1 MSATEPE
8 LGKLAK
14 GDELIVSARDGRRSL
29 EVRVEVLKVGR
40 VWVDVYPLNGAYLP
54 HYYGRFR
61 MDTRASESGHGRIY
75 TDEQWAWK
83 QRVSAAHRYLAE
95 IGVQADFGS
104 RFRDDTLGLANA
116 IRRGLGE
123 DEL

>member
-1 MSATEPE
+1 MSDKEPE
-8 LGKLAK
+8 LGRPAK
-14 GDELIVSARDGRRSL
+14 GDELMVSARDGRRTL

-40 VWVDVYPLNGAYLP
+40 LWVDVYPLNGAYLP
-54 HYYGRFR
+54 HYCCRFR

-75 TDEQWAWK
+75 TDEQWAWN
-83 QRVSAAHRYLAE
+83 QRRSRASEYLSE
-95 IGVQADFGS
+95 VGVRVDHGS
-104 RFRDDTLGLANA
+104 RFHGDPLGLANA

>member
-1 MSATEPE
+1 MNEKEPE
-8 LGKLAK
+8 LGKVSK
-14 GDELIVSARDGRRSL
+14 GDELMVSARDGRRTL

-40 VWVDVYPLNGAYLP
+40 VWIDVYPLDGAYLP
-54 HYYGRFR
+54 HYFGRFR
-61 MDTRASESGHGRIY
+61 LDTQLSQSGGAKFY

-83 QRVSAAHRYLAE
+83 QRKSLAYQYLRE
-95 IGVQADFGS
+95 IGVEARTGS
-104 RFRDDTLGLANA
+104 RFSDDILGLANV